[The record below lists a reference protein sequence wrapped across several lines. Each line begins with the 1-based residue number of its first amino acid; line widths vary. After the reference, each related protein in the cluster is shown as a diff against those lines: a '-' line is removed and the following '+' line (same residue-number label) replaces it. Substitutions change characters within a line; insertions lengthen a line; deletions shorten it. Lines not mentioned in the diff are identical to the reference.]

1 MDAFHFVDGTLH
13 CEAVPLSRAADQFGT
28 PLYVYSAATL
38 RRRYDAVASAFAE
51 LNPVI
56 CYSVKSCQ
64 NLHILRLLRRCGA
77 SFDVVSGGE
86 LARALEAG
94 ADASLI
100 VFAGV
105 GKTDAEIRQGIHAG
119 IGWFNVE
126 SEQELENLIRI
137 AAELDRPVR
146 AALRINPDVDPKTHV
161 YTTTGKQETKFGV
174 DLARA
179 RGVFARYGRDARVK
193 MSALHLHIGSPVNTV
208 EPYVEAIEKTLTL
221 IRDLRDDGFAV
232 DALDIGGGFGA
243 DYETDQSPA
252 PADYAARIVPLLR
265 GRGLTVILEPGRTIS
280 ANAGV
285 LLARVLYT
293 KQSGAKRY
301 AITDAALT
309 ELVRPALY
317 GAQHFVWPVVP
328 GDGFVPEIRRCDLRL
343 ADTELVDVA
352 GPVCESSDFLAKG
365 RWLPPLKRGD
375 LLAVFSAGAYG
386 FVMSSQYNSRPRS
399 PEVLVDDNQIRL
411 IRRRETYDDLVAPE
425 RFDEAPANPTMR
437 PENRPHE
444 HPTTG

>member
-1 MDAFHFVDGTLH
+1 MMGGMDAFHFADGVLH
-13 CEAVPLSRAADQFGT
+13 GEALSLPEVADAFGT
-28 PLYVYSAATL
+28 PAYVYSAATL
-38 RRRYDAVASAFAE
+38 RMRYDAVASAFAD
-51 LNPVI
+51 LHPII

-64 NLHILRLLRRCGA
+64 NLHILQLLQERGA

-94 ADASLI
+94 ADPGAI

-105 GKTDAEIRQGIHAG
+105 GKTDAEIRQGIQTG

-126 SEQELENLIRI
+126 SEQELESLIRI
-137 AAELDRPVR
+137 AGEMDRTAQ

-179 RGVFARYGRDARVK
+179 RNVFARYGRDGRVK
-193 MSALHLHIGSPVNTV
+193 ISALHLHLGSPVNTV
-208 EPYVEAIEKTLTL
+208 EPYVEAIEKTLVL
-221 IRDLRDDGFAV
+221 IRELRDDGFAV
-232 DALDIGGGFGA
+232 DTLDIGGGFGA
-243 DYETDQSPA
+243 DYESDEAPA
-252 PADYAARIVPLLR
+252 PADYAAKIVPLLR
-265 GRGLTVILEPGRTIS
+265 DHGLTVILEPGRTIS

-285 LLARVLYT
+285 LLTRVLYT

-301 AITDAALT
+301 VITDAALT

-317 GAQHFVWPVVP
+317 GAEHFVWPVCP
-328 GDGFVPEIRRCDLRL
+328 GDGFVPDTRRCDLHL
-343 ADTELVDVA
+343 ADTEQVDVV

-375 LLAVFSAGAYG
+375 LLAVFTAGAYG
-386 FVMSSQYNSRPRS
+386 FVMSSQYNSRPRA
-399 PEVLVDDNQIRL
+399 PEVLIDGGSARL
-411 IRRRETYDDLVAPE
+411 IRRRETYDDLVEAE
-425 RFDEAPANPTMR
+425 RL
-437 PENRPHE
+437 
-444 HPTTG
+444 